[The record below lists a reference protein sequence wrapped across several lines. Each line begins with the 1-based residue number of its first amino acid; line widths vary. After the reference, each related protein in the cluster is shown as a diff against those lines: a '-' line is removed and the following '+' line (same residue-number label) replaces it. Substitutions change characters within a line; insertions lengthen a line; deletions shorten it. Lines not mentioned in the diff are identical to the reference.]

1 MKRFCCLGIC
11 LLLLRGCGDK
21 KEEEAIEENNSSNS
35 ETNVTIEDSYRD
47 DNPITL
53 GMYLYNGS
61 SEPRELISEYSSS
74 CVGIADI
81 GSFEVFLTRDDSISS
96 DNFQTVWQTYYDD
109 YQEIDNYRIG
119 YYIEFNL
126 SDGTSFNKLLLDP
139 DDGDEFYDYIQ
150 IYLYDDVH
158 QEIGSWYSHVT
169 SDEYSDKTI
178 LSSIKLTASSDWE
191 MIKSPITLTAF
202 SYDSDDDFKDGKY
215 RGNSSYTITIKC
227 E

>member
-1 MKRFCCLGIC
+1 MKRFLFLVMC
-11 LLLLRGCGDK
+11 LLLLGGCGNKVEDEK
-21 KEEEAIEENNSSNS
+21 VIEDTSSNNENVVDEEE
-35 ETNVTIEDSYRD
+35 SYSD

-61 SEPRELISEYSSS
+61 GEDRKLIQDYSSS

-81 GSFEVFLTRDDSISS
+81 GSFEVFLTRDDSISG
-96 DNFQTVWQTYYDD
+96 DNFQTVWQTYYDK
-109 YQEIDNYRIG
+109 YQNIENYRIG
-119 YYIEFNL
+119 YYIEFSL

-139 DDGDEFYDYIQ
+139 SDGDEFYDYIQ

-169 SDEYSDKTI
+169 SDEYNDETI

-191 MIKSPITLTAF
+191 MIESPIVLTAF
-202 SYDSDDDFKDGKY
+202 SYDGDDDFKDGKY
-215 RGNSSYTITIKC
+215 RGNSSYTITIEC